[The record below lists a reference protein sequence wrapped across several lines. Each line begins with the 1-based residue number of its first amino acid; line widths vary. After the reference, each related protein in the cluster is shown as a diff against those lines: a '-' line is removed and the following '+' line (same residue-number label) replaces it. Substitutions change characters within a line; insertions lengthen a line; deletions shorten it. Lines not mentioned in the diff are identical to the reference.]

1 MTDKMELEEQKTEL
15 GEQKIELEI
24 NQAGQSSNTVTATPV
39 IVDTL
44 PSKET
49 TGASA
54 AASTLSTEE
63 TSEAGD
69 GKGKKKKGKEASEPV
84 KAVSYLELYRFATP
98 KEYLYIA

>member
-1 MTDKMELEEQKTEL
+1 MTDKMELAEQKMEHD
-15 GEQKIELEI
+15 QIK
-24 NQAGQSSNTVTATPV
+24 QAGQNSKT
-39 IVDTL
+39 VDTL

-84 KAVSYLELYRFATP
+84 KAVGYLELYRFATP
-98 KEYLYIA
+98 KEYLYIT